1 MAMDAI
7 EFFKGYGRVNETVDK
22 RLRSATRRR
31 LILVV
36 ASAAALLLVFLV
48 AVPIAVSK
56 RGRSPSP
63 EGVADSIR
71 AMCNVTR
78 YPASCFSSVSA
89 ANGAN
94 LTTDPEELFGVS
106 LAVAMDALAAASAA
120 ASEFAPPSKDRRLA
134 AALRD
139 CRELLGSAIDRINDS
154 IALMRPAAGEATL
167 NASEIEELRTW
178 LSAAVTNQDTC
189 LEGFEGTTGGFL
201 GKMEAA
207 MANATEYT
215 SNSLAIATGILGAME
230 KSRFPL
236 HRRRLLYAG
245 GGREWMRRALQEKGK
260 PKPNVTVAADGS
272 GQVRTIKEAVD
283 LAPRRSEEAFVI
295 YIKAG
300 VYKEQVVVGK
310 DQWNVVM
317 FGDGMDKTVVEGN
330 SNFVGG
336 TPTFSTATFIAE
348 GKGFVAMNMGF
359 KNSAGP
365 EKHQAV
371 ALRSSSDRS
380 VFFRC
385 GFDSFQ
391 GSLYAHSLRQF
402 YRECHIAGTV
412 DFIFGNAAAT
422 FQACL
427 IRPKQALLH
436 QENTVTAQGKSDPNQ
451 NTGFALQ
458 ACSIQRLDSD
468 VTVPSYLG
476 RPWKDYSTTVVMQ
489 SEIGSVIDPAGWLSW
504 VVGEEPPN
512 TIKYGEYQNNGAGSS
527 VAGRVHWPGY
537 SPAMSEA
544 EANRYTVEALISG
557 GDWIPATGVQ
567 FQSNL
572 G

>member
-1 MAMDAI
+1 MDAVK
-7 EFFKGYGRVNETVDK
+7 FFRGYGRVSEIVDT

-31 LILVV
+31 LILIA
-36 ASAAALLLVFLV
+36 ASTAAILLVFV
-48 AVPIAVSK
+48 AVTIAVSK

-63 EGVADSIR
+63 ESVADSIR

-94 LTTDPEELFGVS
+94 LTNDPEELFGVS
-106 LAVAMDALAAASAA
+106 LAVAMDALQAASAA
-120 ASEFAPPSKDRRLA
+120 AAEFAPPSKDRRLA

-139 CRELLGSAIDRINDS
+139 CRELLGSATDRLNNS
-154 IALMRPAAGEATL
+154 IALMRLAAGEATL
-167 NASEIEELRTW
+167 NASEIEDLRTW
-178 LSAAVTNQDTC
+178 LSAALTDQDTC

-207 MANATEYT
+207 TANATQYT
-215 SNSLAIATGILGAME
+215 SNSLAIATGILGVME

-236 HRRRLLYAG
+236 HRRRLLSAG
-245 GGREWMRRALQEKGK
+245 GGRGWMRRALQAERKR
-260 PKPNVTVAADGS
+260 KPNVTVAADGS
-272 GQVRTIKEAVD
+272 GQVRSIKAAVD

-295 YIKAG
+295 YVKGG
-300 VYKEQVVVGK
+300 VYEEQVVVGK

-317 FGDGMDKTVVEGN
+317 IGDGMDKTVVEGN
-330 SNFVGG
+330 LNFVGG

-348 GKGFVAMNMGF
+348 GKGFVAMDMGF

-385 GFDSFQ
+385 AIDSFQ

-422 FQACL
+422 FQACQ

-436 QENTVTAQGKSDPNQ
+436 QQNTVTAQGKFDPNQ

-458 ACSIQRLDSD
+458 ACSIQRFDAD

-476 RPWKDYSTTVVMQ
+476 RPWKDYSTTVVLQ
-489 SEIGSVIDPAGWLSW
+489 SEIGSVIDPAGWLPW

-512 TIKYGEYQNNGAGSS
+512 TIRYGEYQNSGAGSS
-527 VAGRVHWPGY
+527 VAGRIHWAGY

-544 EANRYTVEALISG
+544 EAKQYTVEALISG